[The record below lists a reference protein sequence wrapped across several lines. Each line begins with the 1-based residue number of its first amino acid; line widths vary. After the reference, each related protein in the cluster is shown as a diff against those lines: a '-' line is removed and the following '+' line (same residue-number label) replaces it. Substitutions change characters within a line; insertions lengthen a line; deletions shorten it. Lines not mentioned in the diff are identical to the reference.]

1 MKLGEWEAGEM
12 VASARWQ
19 NRRAVPRARFP
30 DRYSLGYPAEYM
42 ALVYNAA
49 DVPLAASNEEA
60 FQYS

>member
-1 MKLGEWEAGEM
+1 MGSGRDGCVGALAKSPG
-12 VASARWQ
+12 SA
-19 NRRAVPRARFP
+19 ARARFP
-30 DRYSLGYPAEYM
+30 DRYSLGYPAAYM